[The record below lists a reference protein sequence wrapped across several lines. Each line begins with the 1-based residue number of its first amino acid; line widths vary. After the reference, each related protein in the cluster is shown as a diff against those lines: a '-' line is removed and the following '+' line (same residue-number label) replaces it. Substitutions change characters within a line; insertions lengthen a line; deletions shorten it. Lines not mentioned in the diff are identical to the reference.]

1 MDGSYTDPSA
11 LQTGRHSTRWTN
23 SSCKSGNCN
32 SNVSER
38 SNCSSNIC
46 SRSGHHPGADRFLSL
61 MLKIATGQLSTASPV
76 CAHAPQTEV
85 YDVLVVTPHREDAPA
100 VLNLLNCSA
109 SLRALAVQGMASSY
123 KARSH
128 LPEPS
133 ERSFP
138 SGSARA
144 ACRVGLGTAGTLVHQ
159 FVSFIQSFDF
169 LADLRTFLAP
179 SCLQRS
185 LPF

>member
-1 MDGSYTDPSA
+1 MYRPRHQCPWYSQPLLWCQSAALMDCTGTAPVWSHAKPRRSLRNLLPPTCCVP
-11 LQTGRHSTRWTN
+11 GRHSTRWTN

-46 SRSGHHPGADRFLSL
+46 SRSGHHPGADRFLSESL
-61 MLKIATGQLSTASPV
+61 MLKI
-76 CAHAPQTEV
+76 V
-85 YDVLVVTPHREDAPA
+85 YDVLVVTPHREHAPA
-100 VLNLLNCSA
+100 VLNLRNCSA
-109 SLRALAVQGMASSY
+109 SLRALAVQRMASSY

-138 SGSARA
+138 SGCA
-144 ACRVGLGTAGTLVHQ
+144 GLPGQHAG
-159 FVSFIQSFDF
+159 
-169 LADLRTFLAP
+169 
-179 SCLQRS
+179 
-185 LPF
+185 